1 MTTDNHD
8 PFALGGTQNTPADG
22 DTEAWA
28 ALEFEPVEDLD
39 GTMRALSY
47 PQWGQTTQAIGED
60 LRIAA
65 KLLEKT
71 KAEIIRGSRELGP
84 DELMDLIDSLHQTQE
99 LLKSYAA
106 LAKSAEVR
114 LLVAASTLM
123 TEPQP

>member
-1 MTTDNHD
+1 MIIDNHD
-8 PFALGGTQNTPADG
+8 PFALARSDEPED
-22 DTEAWA
+22 DTEAFG

-47 PQWGQTTQAIGED
+47 PQWGETTQAIGQD

-71 KAEIIRGSRELGP
+71 KPEVVQGSRELGP
-84 DELMDLIDSLHQTQE
+84 DDLMDLIDSLHQTTE

-114 LLVAASTLM
+114 LLVAASSLAA
-123 TEPQP
+123 EKQS